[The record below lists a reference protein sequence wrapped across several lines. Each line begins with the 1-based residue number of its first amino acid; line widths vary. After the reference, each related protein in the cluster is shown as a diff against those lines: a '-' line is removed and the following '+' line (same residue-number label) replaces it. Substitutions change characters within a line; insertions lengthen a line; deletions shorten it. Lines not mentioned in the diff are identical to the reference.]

1 MRPQGIDILFTFDK
15 KDRLFTWGGKAVKD
29 MRSAFA
35 SACQRAGIQ
44 DFRFHDLRHTFASRL
59 VQGGVPLYEV
69 MNLTGHKSLSMVQ
82 RYAHLAPE
90 FQEAAI
96 RVLDRRPDTF
106 GHNSGTVENHRP
118 SEMAVSH

>member
-1 MRPQGIDILFTFDK
+1 M
-15 KDRLFTWGGKAVKD
+15 KD
-29 MRSAFA
+29 MRSSFA
-35 SACQRAGIQ
+35 KACERAGIEN
-44 DFRFHDLRHTFASRL
+44 FRFHDLRHTFASRL

-96 RVLDRRPDTF
+96 RVLDQRPKSF
-106 GHNSGTVENHRP
+106 GHISGTVENSP
-118 SEMAVSH
+118 QSQMAASN

>member
-1 MRPQGIDILFTFDK
+1 MSPPFESFRPSKYFP
-15 KDRLFTWGGKAVKD
+15 V
-29 MRSAFA
+29 
-35 SACQRAGIQ
+35 
-44 DFRFHDLRHTFASRL
+44 HTLEAFASRL

-96 RVLDRRPDTF
+96 RVLDTRPGGLHDKSRHDIVTP
-106 GHNSGTVENHRP
+106 GISP
-118 SEMAVSH
+118 DLKMAVSH